1 MRGVQQ
7 MEEKLFKY
15 IQDTVNQVTGKKDMV
30 METDFVKDLRLN
42 SYDIMNIVCEF
53 EEHFDVEIP
62 NREVWQMRQVKDVV
76 AYMIRMGM
84 TDV

>member
-1 MRGVQQ
+1 

-15 IQDTVNQVTGKKDMV
+15 IQDTVAQVTGNRNLV

-42 SYDIMNIVCEF
+42 SYDIMNIVCAF
-53 EEHFDVEIP
+53 EEQFDVEIP
-62 NREVWQMRQVKDVV
+62 NRDVWQMHQVKDVV
-76 AYMIRMGM
+76 EYMIKNDM

>member
-1 MRGVQQ
+1 

>member
-62 NREVWQMRQVKDVV
+62 NREVWQMRRVKDVV

>member
-1 MRGVQQ
+1 
-7 MEEKLFKY
+7 MEEKLFNY
-15 IQDTVNQVTGKKDMV
+15 IQDTVSKIAGPQDMV

-62 NREVWQMRQVKDVV
+62 NREVWHMRQVKDVV
-76 AYMIRMGM
+76 AYMIRKGL

>member
-1 MRGVQQ
+1 

-62 NREVWQMRQVKDVV
+62 NREVWQMRRVKDVV